1 MPRPDALW
9 KKISP
14 GGVIARRKST
24 ALFSLF
30 FSPPLFSS
38 SPFFP
43 SLSSTST
50 LPPQKTKKNSSS
62 FSALSNPSKMVKHN
76 NVVPNQHF
84 KKKWQFYVKTWF
96 NQPARKERRHAK
108 RVAKAKRVFPRPA
121 AGALRPVVTGQ
132 TVRYNLRKR
141 AGRGFSL
148 AELKEAGIAA
158 KAAPT
163 LGIAV
168 DHRRRNR
175 SAESLAANASRLKAY
190 KAALVVFPRKA
201 GKPKAG
207 DSDAAALSAA
217 VAQHTGA
224 LFPIAPKAAKPA
236 KLETASVD
244 AANKAYYTLRLE
256 RTNAKLAGMRKKRAE
271 DEAKEEAAAAK

>member
-1 MPRPDALW
+1 
-9 KKISP
+9 
-14 GGVIARRKST
+14 
-24 ALFSLF
+24 
-30 FSPPLFSS
+30 
-38 SPFFP
+38 
-43 SLSSTST
+43 
-50 LPPQKTKKNSSS
+50 
-62 FSALSNPSKMVKHN
+62 MVKHN

-271 DEAKEEAAAAK
+271 DEAKEEAAAAQ

>member
-1 MPRPDALW
+1 
-9 KKISP
+9 
-14 GGVIARRKST
+14 
-24 ALFSLF
+24 
-30 FSPPLFSS
+30 
-38 SPFFP
+38 
-43 SLSSTST
+43 
-50 LPPQKTKKNSSS
+50 
-62 FSALSNPSKMVKHN
+62 MVKHN

-108 RVAKAKRVFPRPA
+108 RVAKAKQVFPRPA

-158 KAAPT
+158 KVAPT

-175 SAESLAANASRLKAY
+175 SAEALAANAARLKAY

-207 DSDAAALSAA
+207 DSDAAALKA
-217 VAQHTGA
+217 VGQHAGA

-256 RTNAKLAGMRKKRAE
+256 RTNAKLQGMRKKRAE

>member
-1 MPRPDALW
+1 
-9 KKISP
+9 
-14 GGVIARRKST
+14 
-24 ALFSLF
+24 
-30 FSPPLFSS
+30 
-38 SPFFP
+38 
-43 SLSSTST
+43 
-50 LPPQKTKKNSSS
+50 
-62 FSALSNPSKMVKHN
+62 MVKHN

-163 LGIAV
+163 LG
-168 DHRRRNR
+168 
-175 SAESLAANASRLKAY
+175 LM
-190 KAALVVFPRKA
+190 
-201 GKPKAG
+201 
-207 DSDAAALSAA
+207 
-217 VAQHTGA
+217 
-224 LFPIAPKAAKPA
+224 
-236 KLETASVD
+236 
-244 AANKAYYTLRLE
+244 
-256 RTNAKLAGMRKKRAE
+256 RT
-271 DEAKEEAAAAK
+271 

>member
-1 MPRPDALW
+1 
-9 KKISP
+9 
-14 GGVIARRKST
+14 
-24 ALFSLF
+24 
-30 FSPPLFSS
+30 
-38 SPFFP
+38 
-43 SLSSTST
+43 
-50 LPPQKTKKNSSS
+50 
-62 FSALSNPSKMVKHN
+62 MVKHN

-108 RVAKAKRVFPRPA
+108 RVAKAKAVFPRPA
-121 AGALRPVVTGQ
+121 AGALRPVVSGQ

-158 KAAPT
+158 KTAPT

-175 SAESLAANASRLKAY
+175 SAESLAANAARLKAY

-207 DSDAAALSAA
+207 DSDAAAVKAA
-217 VAQHTGA
+217 AGLQHAGA
-224 LFPIAPKAAKPA
+224 LFPIAPKAARPA

-244 AANKAYYTLRLE
+244 AAAKAYYTLRLE
-256 RTNAKLAGMRKKRAE
+256 RTNAKLQGMRKKRAE
-271 DEAKEEAAAAK
+271 DEEKEAAAAAK

>member
-1 MPRPDALW
+1 MLQVEVTWALQPVFRLIGQNQPLLPNPTVPPRF
-9 KKISP
+9 
-14 GGVIARRKST
+14 RTRN
-24 ALFSLF
+24 SL
-30 FSPPLFSS
+30 
-38 SPFFP
+38 
-43 SLSSTST
+43 
-50 LPPQKTKKNSSS
+50 
-62 FSALSNPSKMVKHN
+62 KMVKHN

-108 RVAKAKRVFPRPA
+108 RVAKAKAVFPRPA

-158 KAAPT
+158 KVAPT

-207 DSDAAALSAA
+207 DSDAAAVKAA
-217 VAQHTGA
+217 VGQHAGP
-224 LFPIAPKAAKPA
+224 LFPIAPKAARPA

-256 RTNAKLAGMRKKRAE
+256 RTNAKLQGMRKKRAE
-271 DEAKEEAAAAK
+271 DEEKEAAAAAK